1 MATSAVYP
9 FDSSEGHPSQQNIE
23 AIVRLEHDALNQRT
37 FGERIADV
45 VTRVAVRPWFF
56 AVHAFVICAWMVLNT
71 WGTLRPDPPPF
82 TGLTTT
88 ITIEALFVTLLVL
101 AGQHH
106 MSRISDR
113 RAHLDLQINVLA
125 EQEMTLMLR
134 MLERLSDHFNLPP
147 VEALPEDAE
156 LKKTT
161 NLEALVNNI
170 DRMLEQR
177 DKKS

>member
-1 MATSAVYP
+1 MARSDLYR
-9 FDSSEGHPSQQNIE
+9 FESSQSHPSQQNIE

-37 FGERIADV
+37 FAERIADL

-56 AVHAFVICAWMVLNT
+56 AVHAFVICAWMAMNT
-71 WGTLRPDPPPF
+71 WGTVRPDPPPF
-82 TGLTTT
+82 TGLTST

-147 VEALPEDAE
+147 DEAPHEAAE

-161 NLEALVNNI
+161 DLEALVNNI

-177 DKKS
+177 EKK

>member
-1 MATSAVYP
+1 MATSAPYR
-9 FDSSEGHPSQQNIE
+9 FESSDGHPSQQNIE

-37 FGERIADV
+37 VGERVADF

-56 AVHAFVICAWMVLNT
+56 AVHALVICAWMAMNT
-71 WGTLRPDPPPF
+71 WATSPLDPPPF
-82 TGLTTT
+82 TGLTST

-101 AGQHH
+101 AGQHQ
-106 MSRISDR
+106 MSRISNR

-134 MLERLSDHFNLPP
+134 MLERLAEHFHLPP

-161 NLEALVNNI
+161 DLEALVNDI
-170 DRMLEQR
+170 DRMLDQR
-177 DKKS
+177 EKTS